1 MRRWQFW
8 LGLIVSAIF
17 LWLALR
23 GLHLRDVWLKLQE
36 GNYVWLLPSVAVYF
50 VAVIARTWRWDFML
64 RPLKRISLGRL
75 FPVVV
80 IGYMGNNIYP
90 FRAGELL
97 RSYVLY
103 RREDISVGASL
114 ATVVV
119 ERVFDGLVMLLF
131 VFLALPFTQIDNGTI
146 RLIVNVASGVFFAA
160 LILFFLMAAM
170 PDRAYRFT
178 ERLTRWSL
186 PILLRFV
193 STFFKVF
200 QVILQITGRMTRRL
214 GLARAFEWLGQFL
227 PTAIQDKVH
236 FLVNR
241 IPAFVGTWA
250 TRRPL
255 EEFQKPIL
263 DFTDRFLS
271 GLESLRNFRNVLMI
285 FGTSI
290 IIWLLE
296 TVKYWFVMH
305 TFDFEVSFFALM
317 LMNGV
322 VNLATTLPSAPGYIG
337 TFDGPGIWVL
347 NELYRVRLD
356 TATAYTLLLH
366 AALWLPI
373 TLLGFVYM
381 IREGLSWADFGK
393 AVELGSRQPE
403 EETTP

>member
-1 MRRWQFW
+1 LRRWQFW
-8 LGLIVSAIF
+8 LGFIVSAVF

-36 GNYVWLLPSVAVYF
+36 GNYLWLVPSVAVYF

-146 RLIVNVASGVFFAA
+146 RLIVNFASGVFFAA
-160 LILFFLMAAM
+160 LVIFFLMAAM
-170 PDRAYRFT
+170 PERAYRLT
-178 ERLTRWSL
+178 ERFTSWFL
-186 PILLRFV
+186 PVLLGILSAV
-193 STFFKVF
+193 FKVL
-200 QVILQITGRMTRRL
+200 QVILQIIGKMLNGL
-214 GLARAFEWLGQFL
+214 GLLAVFRWLGRFSPPGL
-227 PTAIQDKVH
+227 KH
-236 FLVNR
+236 RSR
-241 IPAFVGTWA
+241 IVVDRVPAFVDAWA
-250 TRRPL
+250 ERRPL
-255 EEFQKPIL
+255 EDIQKPLL
-263 DFTDRFLS
+263 DFTSRFLS

-356 TATAYTLLLH
+356 TATAYTLVLH

-373 TLLGFVYM
+373 TLLGFIYM

-393 AVELGSRQPE
+393 AVEMGSRHPE
-403 EETTP
+403 EEATL